1 MEQLDKTFI
10 KGNVLKAEELNE
22 LVSKINELVDGSLIL
37 GNTKGTAYDGAAG
50 AALEQLVRELAGG
63 TGTMYSVYVRNNMAS
78 LGFAAQYGEECIL
91 DFTFVSQYRDD
102 LSEPYKPTGELGL
115 CTIMV
120 KNSKY
125 VDFTMVKQMEVSS
138 NVSIKQD
145 VAEWLSSGSNNL
157 KITVKGQNTDIT
169 TAPVTYTVQLT
180 SLGISAPNFAW
191 WTAFTGDITI
201 PMIINGNISKILH
214 ITIMG
219 DNYNQS
225 YSQNLGTAI
234 YTDTPYNYIL
244 LHPGAAGVY
253 NVSFYLSNSDN
264 TIQTKAVSVDIMCI
278 AFIGETAKLMCV
290 NNVAALLTNWQDNV
304 VFDYSIYDSQS
315 TATDAVFSIMKDGIE
330 VYSSENDNIATNT
343 KNTFTYPMEI
353 NTDDDS
359 NFDVVVNVT
368 SVEND
373 LIEPIVFNVNNS
385 LGYSATAGAV
395 LYINPKTRSNSQTNF
410 LSVVNE
416 VDKSLIPVTWSNLN
430 WGNDGWVTDDDG
442 VRALKI
448 FARSEAVIDYQPF
461 ITEAARKGK
470 TIEIDFKV
478 ENASDASKDIISIA
492 EDKTDGSRVGL
503 KVSGENV
510 SFFSQSMHDSSIQD
524 VPIDNGVR
532 IRLTVVVMPNAYGN
546 PDFNLV
552 AIYINGKKNR
562 QYAYLINDY
571 FKNNGKIT
579 LGNDYANLYL
589 YGLRIYDSA
598 LTSEAVQKNYIN
610 QLVTTDEKQKEKA
623 LNQVLDGEG
632 VNIDFNATKLLYN
645 VFVIDKPFPNL
656 LNPSGVA
663 GNLEVFFKDKPERNF
678 TLTNLL
684 VEGQGT
690 SSKKYLEWNIRFKMK
705 GLKDAEG
712 NKIDSVATY
721 ADGTTDK
728 NKVLMFD
735 GVPKS
740 GRLTAKKNWASS
752 MQDHKAGC
760 VAIYNDLHRE
770 LGLSNEANISD
781 PQIRVAVYQE
791 PFIGFS
797 KSINEEGQDVY
808 TCMGEFTFGPDK
820 GDDLC
825 FGYDTKAFP
834 ALLSVEG
841 SDNAPLGTL
850 FRVPWNRNKS
860 YWAYNPDEEAF
871 QYNNTN
877 CWDFDAGE
885 LNAAGTEP
893 LAAQRWID
901 AYNAVYVCNNRIRPF
916 SGTLAELNAT
926 VAVYRGTGYEYWIA
940 KAGDSD
946 RYNLYY
952 YEVSEGKFMPSDIG
966 NGTINLVTQLVDGG
980 YMMRM
985 QLDAAVDSDAA
996 NTLFIKARIA
1006 KFRTEVPDLFD
1017 IDDAVFHHNFTEFIA
1032 ATDNRAKNTYPYSFC
1047 LEDSKWKWRQDDLD
1061 TIGPIDNQGQDRKPY
1076 HCEMHDSYDNGQ
1088 PIWNGETSTFWNM
1101 LELAFSTEII
1111 AGMRKMLNA
1120 MEALC
1125 GQSSGTPYDKVYAFY
1140 RKYFLGIKNYFPAT
1154 LVNADAKRYELAK
1167 IAYDNASYT
1176 NDTDPITQSHGDFYS
1191 AETAW
1196 MKKRIMYIMSKYSYG
1211 LFSAD
1216 GTDTIIVR
1224 AAGDLIDYEITPAFD
1239 MYPAIANG
1247 TSIVQGSRTKAGEI
1261 CKIIIDLGGSAD
1273 QQNAIQAAS
1282 WLLSIGD
1289 WHLKNV
1295 SGTMVVRGKRLTELT
1310 LGSKSENVIISIT
1323 GLTLA
1328 GCGSLQTILLSNIT
1342 TLQGT
1347 LDLSN
1352 CINIREVYADGTNLS
1367 QIKVPDGGGLEV
1379 IEYPANN
1386 KYISFR
1392 NFPVLT
1398 TEGLRIGQCAV
1409 SITDF
1414 WIENCPLLK
1423 PMKLLSDII
1432 EAQQEQGNNHALKHI
1447 RAIGFEE
1454 EYYTADA
1461 LDMLAKLADGT
1472 YEGLSAEGLAGE
1484 DPIPV
1489 LNGKITVHS
1498 KYYQDSV
1505 EELRKIFTKLNLIL
1519 IGGPALRF
1527 ADPEVFRVLLEATVG
1542 IDKSS
1547 RMVDYDNDGML
1558 TEEELAAVTT
1568 LSHRR
1573 DDVYSMFVEGYNL
1586 GNELIETFDEFR
1598 YFTGLTSINGS
1609 AFTWCK
1615 SLRRISLPPNIVE
1628 IKSSAFGATA
1638 IEKLVIN
1645 EGCKI
1650 CGNGFISL
1658 NKKCKLIDFPS
1669 TIISIGLRPTNNGG
1683 DKLVVICRAL
1693 VPPVFEGAWSYVE
1706 AGRPIAIYVPDA
1718 SMLAY
1723 KSATGWSES
1732 ANLIQAL
1739 STYEEQ

>member
-448 FARSEAVIDYQPF
+448 FARSKAVIDYQPF

-1650 CGNGFISL
+1650 CGDGFISL

-1732 ANLIQAL
+1732 ANLIQTL
-1739 STYEEQ
+1739 SMYEEQ

>member
-1505 EELRKIFTKLNLIL
+1505 DKLRNIFDRLELIMDGEAAI
-1519 IGGPALRF
+1519 RF
-1527 ADPEVFRVLLEATVG
+1527 ADAEVLRVLLNATVG
-1542 IDKSS
+1542 AYNAISKVDK
-1547 RMVDYDNDGML
+1547 DGDGML
-1558 TEEELAAVTT
+1558 TEEELSSLTT
-1568 LSHRR
+1568 LSNRN
-1573 DDVYSMFVEGYNL
+1573 DNVYSMFKDNTV
-1586 GNELIETFDEFR
+1586 IETFNEFQ
-1598 YFTGLTSINGS
+1598 YFTGLEFINSSSFEGCSSLKEITLPVLTKMGNGVFAGS
-1609 AFTWCK
+1609 
-1615 SLRRISLPPNIVE
+1615 
-1628 IKSSAFGATA
+1628 G
-1638 IEKLVIN
+1638 IEKLIIP
-1645 EGCKI
+1645 EGYQNIGPLVLQRCY
-1650 CGNGFISL
+1650 NL
-1658 NKKCKLIDFPS
+1658 RLVDFPS
-1669 TIISIGLRPTNNGG
+1669 TVTSISEGG
-1683 DKLVVICRAL
+1683 SLFWAMKNQVTVICRAFT
-1693 VPPVFEGAWSYVE
+1693 PPTFGTWGYDGDPKV
-1706 AGRPIAIYVPDA
+1706 IYVPDV
-1718 SMLAY
+1718 SVDAY
-1723 KSATGWSES
+1723 KLAAGWSLQDTVQ
-1732 ANLIQAL
+1732 NFV
-1739 STYEEQ
+1739 

>member
-448 FARSEAVIDYQPF
+448 FARSKAVIDYQPF

-860 YWAYNPDEEAF
+860 YWAYNPDKEAF

-985 QLDAAVDSDAA
+985 QLDAAVDSDAT

-1650 CGNGFISL
+1650 CGDGFISL

-1739 STYEEQ
+1739 SMYEEQ